1 MSLLGNLRALMGDLP
16 DDAHTCPP
24 PEPPPA
30 DPGTAPAAR
39 RTSTPPSSVRSSEN
53 RARRLDV

>member
-16 DDAHTCPP
+16 DDALACPP
-24 PEPPPA
+24 PEPPPV

-39 RTSTPPSSVRSSEN
+39 RTSTPPSSVHSSEDG
-53 RARRLDV
+53 ARRLDA